1 MRNNESQ
8 RNRVFNAVQ
17 PGRLLEMA
25 RKIIAIRS
33 RTGEA
38 KPVLDC
44 LADMLKAE
52 GFAVER
58 PDGGYPQ
65 APAVAV
71 RLSGKKPGK
80 TLQYNGHLDT
90 VHLPFV
96 PPSVEGDVLS
106 GSGSSDMKAG
116 TAPAVGAPPALRASG
131 GLGTGALLASA
142 P

>member
-1 MRNNESQ
+1 MRNNESL
-8 RNRVFNAVQ
+8 RNRVFSAVRPQ
-17 PGRLLEMA
+17 RLLDLA
-25 RKIIAIRS
+25 SKLIAIPS

-44 LADMLKAE
+44 LAEFMQAE

-58 PDGGYPQ
+58 PAGDYPQ

-71 RLSGKKPGK
+71 RWHGKKPGK

-96 PPSVEGDVLS
+96 PPRVE
-106 GSGSSDMKAG
+106 
-116 TAPAVGAPPALRASG
+116 
-131 GLGTGALLASA
+131 
-142 P
+142 